1 MNSFEDLITINAPTS
16 ARPLLGTTF
25 LLVEDSRFAAEGF
38 RLLCLRSGG
47 RIRRADSLASARK
60 HLIGYRPNV
69 ALVDMT
75 LPDGSGAELIRDL
88 AALAPRPEAIIALSG
103 DDTMEAPAI
112 EAGADRFL
120 LKPVRRIAE
129 FQAAILQL
137 LPRERRPVGPRAI
150 VDTEVEPDAM
160 AYRDDLCHVAESI
173 DHVQSAEDVAYVSQ
187 FLSGV
192 AECAG
197 DRILA
202 DAARTLPE
210 GAPNAA
216 TASKALGDLS
226 RLVRLRI
233 NASDAF

>member
-1 MNSFEDLITINAPTS
+1 MDGFDDFMMTTVPTT

-47 RIRRADSLASARK
+47 RIRRADSLTSARK
-60 HLIGYRPNV
+60 HLKVYRPNV
-69 ALVDMT
+69 VLVDMT

-88 AALAPRPEAIIALSG
+88 DQQTARPDAIIAVSG
-103 DDTMEAPAI
+103 DDTMEQAALQ
-112 EAGADRFL
+112 AGADRFL
-120 LKPVRRIAE
+120 LKPLRRLAE

-137 LPRERRPVGPRAI
+137 LPKEKRPVGPRAI

-160 AYRDDLCHVAESI
+160 AYRDDLFHAADSI
-173 DHVQSAEDVAYVSQ
+173 DHVASREDLAYVSQ

-192 AECAG
+192 AESAG
-197 DRILA
+197 DRTLA
-202 DAARTLPE
+202 DAARTLPDDV
-210 GAPNAA
+210 PSAA
-216 TASKALGDLS
+216 EASAALGNLS
-226 RLVRLRI
+226 KMVKLRI